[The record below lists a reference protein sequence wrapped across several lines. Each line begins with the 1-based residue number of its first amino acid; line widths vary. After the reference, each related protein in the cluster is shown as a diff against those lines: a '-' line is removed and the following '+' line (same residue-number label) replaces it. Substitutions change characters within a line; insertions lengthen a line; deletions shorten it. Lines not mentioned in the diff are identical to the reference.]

1 MKQPKKPV
9 WVRRSASAQTVWPVV
24 ALVVLVGL
32 LVVWR
37 LLAASTPVGFEPE
50 YGSFTGCANKVAV
63 SGASNGLGVQFGS
76 DSCPPK
82 GSDAYGAQLP
92 ISYTLSSLT
101 GTVRYVSPTGSDSAS
116 GTAAA
121 PLITVNKA
129 ISLSAAGDTIV
140 LRGGTYRQANI
151 NVTKSLKIIAYP
163 GETPVFN
170 GAQTAA
176 SGWTSEGSLQ
186 WHAYTAMP
194 VTDGSGI
201 SFTSGQNLVDAIG
214 KNPDQAWLGSG
225 TQLKQVAAKGSVTA
239 GKFAVES
246 GRIYLAASDVAQGGI
261 EFSQDRVAFTI
272 SAANST
278 LEGFRVIRYSNTAS
292 DYGVVKFTGASHN
305 GTLRN
310 IDISDAAFISVLW
323 GSGSIVSGGLA
334 ENVTVEWSN
343 WMGISANY
351 TDNLILKN
359 VSLVHMNQ
367 FGEFAHSPQ
376 SGGFKTSRTRG
387 TKVLNSYVG
396 NNNSHGLWFD
406 QSNVDVD
413 VANSQI
419 IDNAGSGVF
428 FEISDDLLLINN
440 YIHAT
445 GAALPVK
452 TAGSSGVKIINNTI
466 VGGTSPVGVYTDNRS
481 IPGCADPSQALCA
494 NSYSSDR
501 DTLRAHPATLDW
513 IPRIDIMQ
521 NNIIAYPNGSGYCG
535 VTLVCMT
542 QTNGSVTVAINTTIH
557 KADSLRPQTI
567 INGNVY
573 ANGAGA
579 LISRSGAGYS
589 TLAAFIA
596 YASGAPI
603 GIAGFE
609 SAGKAGNSWV
619 NADGSPT
626 AALSAVHGEALAI
639 PANANINQYI
649 PAGTKHYGVLSK

>member
-367 FGEFAHSPQ
+367 FGEFATRRSPADSKPAVPAVPRCSTAMSAIIILMVCGSTNQ
-376 SGGFKTSRTRG
+376 MSTSMWPIRKSSITPVAGFSSKFPMTCC
-387 TKVLNSYVG
+387 
-396 NNNSHGLWFD
+396 
-406 QSNVDVD
+406 
-413 VANSQI
+413 
-419 IDNAGSGVF
+419 
-428 FEISDDLLLINN
+428 LLITTFMPR
-440 YIHAT
+440 APLCRLKRL
-445 GAALPVK
+445 AV
-452 TAGSSGVKIINNTI
+452 
-466 VGGTSPVGVYTDNRS
+466 
-481 IPGCADPSQALCA
+481 PG
-494 NSYSSDR
+494 
-501 DTLRAHPATLDW
+501 
-513 IPRIDIMQ
+513 
-521 NNIIAYPNGSGYCG
+521 
-535 VTLVCMT
+535 
-542 QTNGSVTVAINTTIH
+542 
-557 KADSLRPQTI
+557 
-567 INGNVY
+567 
-573 ANGAGA
+573 
-579 LISRSGAGYS
+579 
-589 TLAAFIA
+589 
-596 YASGAPI
+596 
-603 GIAGFE
+603 
-609 SAGKAGNSWV
+609 
-619 NADGSPT
+619 
-626 AALSAVHGEALAI
+626 
-639 PANANINQYI
+639 
-649 PAGTKHYGVLSK
+649 